1 MRGTKTG
8 IRQIGVVLLLAALLL
23 MPAGCSTGG
32 DGIWVGAT
40 PLEEALSNGKPTV
53 GEFGATTCIPCKKMK
68 PIMEEIAAEYADR
81 LNMSFVDVS
90 KARDMAERYAI
101 TLIPTQIFFDSSGQ
115 EVARHIGY
123 WPKEDVVAKL
133 QEIGAI

>member
-1 MRGTKTG
+1 MSRMRAEIWRVAT
-8 IRQIGVVLLLAALLL
+8 VVALAALLL
-23 MPAGCSTGG
+23 LPVSCSLGG
-32 DGIWVGAT
+32 DGDWVGAT
-40 PLEEALSNGKPTV
+40 PLEEALANGKPTV
-53 GEFGATTCIPCKKMK
+53 AEFGATTCIPCKRMK
-68 PIMEEIAAEYADR
+68 PIMEEMAAEYSDR
-81 LNMSFVDVS
+81 LNISFVDVT
-90 KARDMAERYAI
+90 KARDMADRYAI